1 MFTSLHPNNK
11 YRGLVR
17 RRIQHRNNSNATV
30 PVKKRRSIIPTTNIN
45 RYKVPKIKT
54 RGFDQSMPFFNVHTA
69 GKQCRSDH
77 LAWYAA
83 EMFRENE
90 VDYVFTASKK
100 HSLRDGVKH
109 SNTGMLL
116 MKHSA
121 KQKDAHVLLLC
132 SSQSQGKEL
141 LQHMETFARDQ
152 LGCRT
157 TSLDSVFTAIPF
169 YLKLGYLPDEG
180 KDPCERV
187 GTPRIP
193 PHNQKNKDALYS
205 LSKCIL

>member
-17 RRIQHRNNSNATV
+17 RRIHHRNNSNSNV

-45 RYKVPKIKT
+45 RYKVQGVKT
-54 RGFDQSMPFFNVHTA
+54 RSFDMPFFNVHTA

-77 LAWYAA
+77 LAWYADYL
-83 EMFRENE
+83 FREKL

-109 SNTGMLL
+109 TNTGMLL

-121 KQKDAHVLLLC
+121 KEKDAHVQLLC

-157 TSLDSVFTAIPF
+157 SSLESVYTAIPF
-169 YLKLGYLPDEG
+169 YLKLGYLPNEG
-180 KDPCERV
+180 KDPCERKR
-187 GTPRIP
+187 TPRIP
-193 PHNQKNKDALYS
+193 PHNQKNKDGLYS